1 MRLKVL
7 SKRFP
12 VFFTVIVQLFCVVC
26 LSIVAGLCTDKASV
40 WLASIWAGG
49 AVAIVALIFGVWRG
63 LWQRY
68 DDLLAERVLLQLYA
82 AELSKLFLSLLLLG
96 LIFKYASALHAGWI
110 VASFALTSL
119 VGAIA
124 IAGFNWSGQA
134 AGEQP
139 NKI

>member
-7 SKRFP
+7 IKRFP
-12 VFFTVIVQLFCVVC
+12 VIFTVVIQLSCVVF
-26 LSIVAGLCTDKASV
+26 LSIVAGFSTDQAFLSLV
-40 WLASIWAGG
+40 SIWAGG
-49 AVAIVALIFGVWRG
+49 AVAILALIFGVWRG
-63 LWQRY
+63 LWRRQ

-82 AELSKLFLSLLLLG
+82 AELSKLLLSLLLLG
-96 LIFKYASALHAGWI
+96 LIFKYASALHAGWV
-110 VASFALTSL
+110 VASFTPASL

-124 IAGFNWSGQA
+124 IAGFDSSGQA

>member
-12 VFFTVIVQLFCVVC
+12 VIFTVVIQLLCGVF
-26 LSIVAGLCTDKASV
+26 LSIVAGFSTDKAFLLLV
-40 WLASIWAGG
+40 SIWAGS

-63 LWQRY
+63 LWRRH

-82 AELSKLFLSLLLLG
+82 AELGKLLLSLLLLG
-96 LIFKYASALHAGWI
+96 LIFKYASALHAGWVI
-110 VASFALTSL
+110 ASFALASL

-124 IAGFNWSGQA
+124 IAGFDSSGQA
-134 AGEQP
+134 VGEQP

>member
-12 VFFTVIVQLFCVVC
+12 VSFTVVIQLLGIVC
-26 LSIVAGLCTDKASV
+26 LSTVAGFSTDRAFLSIAS
-40 WLASIWAGG
+40 ACAGG

-63 LWQRY
+63 LWRRH

-82 AELSKLFLSLLLLG
+82 AQLSKLSLSLLLLG
-96 LIFKYASALHAGWI
+96 LVFKYASALHGGWI
-110 VASFALTSL
+110 IASFALTSL

-124 IAGFNWSGQA
+124 IAGFYSSGQI

-139 NKI
+139 KKF

>member
-12 VFFTVIVQLFCVVC
+12 VIFTVVIQLSCVVF
-26 LSIVAGLCTDKASV
+26 LSIVAGFSTDQASLSLV
-40 WLASIWAGG
+40 SIWAGG
-49 AVAIVALIFGVWRG
+49 AVAILALIFGVWRG
-63 LWQRY
+63 LWRRH

-82 AELSKLFLSLLLLG
+82 AELSKLLLSLLLLG
-96 LIFKYASALHAGWI
+96 LIFKYASALHAGWVI
-110 VASFALTSL
+110 ASFALASL

-124 IAGFNWSGQA
+124 IAGFDSSGQA

>member
-12 VFFTVIVQLFCVVC
+12 VSFTVVIQLLGIVC
-26 LSIVAGLCTDKASV
+26 LSTVAGFSTDRAFLSIASV
-40 WLASIWAGG
+40 CAGG

-63 LWQRY
+63 LWRRH

-96 LIFKYASALHAGWI
+96 LVFKYASALHGGWI
-110 VASFALTSL
+110 IASFALTSL

-124 IAGFNWSGQA
+124 IAGFDSSGQI

-139 NKI
+139 KKF

>member
-12 VFFTVIVQLFCVVC
+12 VFFTVVIQLLGIVC
-26 LSIVAGLCTDKASV
+26 LSIVAGFSTDRAFLSIASV
-40 WLASIWAGG
+40 CAGG

-63 LWQRY
+63 LWRRH

-82 AELSKLFLSLLLLG
+82 AELSKLLLSLLLLG
-96 LIFKYASALHAGWI
+96 LVFKYASALYAGWVI
-110 VASFALTSL
+110 ASFALTSL

-124 IAGFNWSGQA
+124 IAGFDSSGQA
-134 AGEQP
+134 ADKQP
-139 NKI
+139 EKI